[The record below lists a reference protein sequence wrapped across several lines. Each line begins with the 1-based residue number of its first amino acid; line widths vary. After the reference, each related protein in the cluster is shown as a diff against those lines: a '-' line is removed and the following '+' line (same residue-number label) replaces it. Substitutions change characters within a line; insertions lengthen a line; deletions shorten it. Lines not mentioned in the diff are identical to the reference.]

1 MKEEINYNAAEKL
14 VIYALSVAVGSIA
27 VIISLFIA
35 ASFCLAT
42 DMSDNYSTLVSGVC
56 LGVGALTS
64 GFLACKKIRS
74 GGIIN
79 GGLCGVLLYFFVFLL
94 SLFISENGFSAVSI
108 SHSAICIV
116 SSAIGGV
123 FGVNLSQKRKIL

>member
-1 MKEEINYNAAEKL
+1 MKEEIKYNTAEKL
-14 VIYALSVAVGSIA
+14 VIYALSVAVGSVV

-42 DMSDNYSTLVSGVC
+42 DMSDNFSTLVSGIC
-56 LGVGALTS
+56 LGIGAFVA

-79 GGLCGVLLYFFVFLL
+79 GGLCGILLYFLVFVF
-94 SLFISENGFSAVSI
+94 SLFISRNGFSAVSI
-108 SHSAICIV
+108 SHSAISIV

-123 FGVNLSQKRKIL
+123 FGVNLSQKRKII